1 MPSILYESF
10 GEGMK
15 RQTNLSRDPD
25 QPLELSIVCKTFPNS
40 AGNSFNPCGGFSTP
54 RSPSY
59 LKQWGF
65 WIRASFWIL
74 THPGPRCSDQKI
86 WYFCPICLLAPL
98 AWPQTLDLGLTCP
111 WWTWNRKGTE
121 ELTRLSISANLRTS
135 LNENLQE
142 IPLGNCLH
150 QKIQSA
156 IKRTVQ
162 IV

>member
-40 AGNSFNPCGGFSTP
+40 AGNSFNHCGGFSTP

-65 WIRASFWIL
+65 RIRTSFWIL
-74 THPGPRCSDQKI
+74 IHPGPRCSDQKI
-86 WYFCPICLLAPL
+86 WYFCPICLLAPF
-98 AWPQTLDLGLTCP
+98 AWPQTSDLGHEIE
-111 WWTWNRKGTE
+111 KG
-121 ELTRLSISANLRTS
+121 
-135 LNENLQE
+135 
-142 IPLGNCLH
+142 
-150 QKIQSA
+150 QKSWPGFQS
-156 IKRTVQ
+156 VQ
-162 IV
+162 IWGHLWMRTYKKYNWEIVYIRKFNLP